1 MLTVYVCLVRVTV
14 RVKPG
19 SKKGPLVEPHE
30 DTSLTVYLPERPVD
44 GAANDALVK
53 LLAKYF
59 NCAKS
64 KIEIESGHTSRIKRV
79 HVDA

>member
-1 MLTVYVCLVRVTV
+1 
-14 RVKPG
+14 VKPG
-19 SKKGPLVEPHE
+19 SKKGPLVEPQE
-30 DTSLTVYLPERPVD
+30 DKSLTVYLPERPVD

-53 LLAKYF
+53 LLANYF

-79 HVDA
+79 HVDI